1 MFVNK
6 IKFSFTETQNL
17 INRISTIDLF
27 KGKWQALEKR
37 ENKYLKELKRIAT
50 IESIGSSTRI
60 EGAKLTDGEIEKLLN
75 NIKINKFVRRD
86 EQEVIGYYKTLDLIL
101 ENYDSITLTEN
112 YIQQLHGILLKESKK
127 DQRHLEEYKKISN
140 KVIAKYPDGT
150 EKIIFNTTE
159 PHLVNKEMSELI
171 VWTNSQFDNKS
182 IHPLLIIA
190 TFVYEFLS
198 IHPFQDGN
206 GRLSRLLTTLL
217 LMKSGYEFVQYI
229 SFEHIIEETKKEYYK
244 ALMDGQKNRYTEHEE
259 IHEWIFFFLK
269 SIENLIK
276 KLEAKYQKYSEKKSY
291 LNSRQ
296 SDILLIIQEDQPV
309 KVSDIVSKLES
320 YSINTIKKDLQYLV
334 AENLIEKIGKGR
346 GTMYLFNEEC
356 T

>member
-1 MFVNK
+1 MFSNK
-6 IKFSFTETQNL
+6 MNFSFAETQNL

-27 KGKWQALEKR
+27 KGNWQALEKR

-60 EGAKLTDGEIEKLLN
+60 EGAKLTDVEIEKLLKN
-75 NIKINKFVRRD
+75 VKINKFVSRD
-86 EQEVIGYYKTLDLIL
+86 EQEVVGYYKTLDLIL

-127 DQRHLEEYKKISN
+127 DQRHLGEYKKISN
-140 KVIAKYPDGT
+140 KVIAKYPNGT

-182 IHPLLIIA
+182 LHPLLIIA

-206 GRLSRLLTTLL
+206 GRLSRLLTTLF

-229 SFEHIIEETKKEYYK
+229 SLEHSIEEKKKEYYQ
-244 ALMDGQKNRYTEHEE
+244 ALMNGQKNRYTEHEK
-259 IHEWIFFFLK
+259 IYEWTLFFLT
-269 SIENLIK
+269 SIENLIT
-276 KLEAKYQKYSEKKSY
+276 KLETKYQKYSKKKSY
-291 LNSRQ
+291 LNARQ
-296 SDILLIIQEDQPV
+296 SSILQIIKENQPV
-309 KVSDIVSKLES
+309 KVSDIFSQMENC
-320 YSINTIKKDLQYLV
+320 SINTIKKDLQYLG

-346 GTMYLFNEEC
+346 GTIYLFNEER

>member
-27 KGKWQALEKR
+27 KGKWQSLEKR
-37 ENKYLKELKRIAT
+37 ENKYLEELKRIAT

-259 IHEWIFFFLK
+259 IHEWIFFFLT

-276 KLEAKYQKYSEKKSY
+276 KLETKYQKYSKKKSY
-291 LNSRQ
+291 INVRQ
-296 SDILLIIQEDQPV
+296 SDILQIIKNNQPV
-309 KVSDIVSKLES
+309 KVSDIVSKLENC
-320 YSINTIKKDLQYLV
+320 SINTIKKDLQYLV

-346 GTMYLFNEEC
+346 GTMYLFNEDS

>member
-112 YIQQLHGILLKESKK
+112 YIQQLHGILIKK
-127 DQRHLEEYKKISN
+127 KAKRIKDILEGLRI
-140 KVIAKYPDGT
+140 YPT
-150 EKIIFNTTE
+150 SIIFYFQN
-159 PHLVNKEMSELI
+159 
-171 VWTNSQFDNKS
+171 NSL
-182 IHPLLIIA
+182 PL
-190 TFVYEFLS
+190 
-198 IHPFQDGN
+198 
-206 GRLSRLLTTLL
+206 
-217 LMKSGYEFVQYI
+217 
-229 SFEHIIEETKKEYYK
+229 
-244 ALMDGQKNRYTEHEE
+244 
-259 IHEWIFFFLK
+259 
-269 SIENLIK
+269 
-276 KLEAKYQKYSEKKSY
+276 
-291 LNSRQ
+291 
-296 SDILLIIQEDQPV
+296 
-309 KVSDIVSKLES
+309 
-320 YSINTIKKDLQYLV
+320 
-334 AENLIEKIGKGR
+334 
-346 GTMYLFNEEC
+346 
-356 T
+356 